1 VAERIAGSGYLSQDD
16 GRIHVGLGTAAKIDK
31 LTVRWPSGQE
41 QVVESLAVDRV
52 LTVEE
57 P

>member
-1 VAERIAGSGYLSQDD
+1 LSQDD
-16 GRIHVGLGTAAKIDK
+16 GRVHFGLGSAIKIEK
-31 LTVRWPSGQE
+31 LTIRWPSGQE
-41 QVVESLAVDRV
+41 QVLDNVAADRV